1 MAQLHRRVLQHQKS
15 GIPQATPATQGT
27 SACGPARPSQ
37 VRGPLRH
44 FVRAASTGIYLCN
57 VCSCHEILRAQRP
70 GSGQQHAGRRAYV
83 LGPLVLGRWWHPHGA
98 MIAIDGRMC
107 VECSHSVQF
116 LLCQRAHTHTHILHY
131 MYVHMGVPTWYC
143 DAEGG
148 LLQICDH

>member
-1 MAQLHRRVLQHQKS
+1 VAQLHRRVLQHQKS

-44 FVRAASTGIYLCN
+44 FVRAALAGISLCD
-57 VCSCHEILRAQRP
+57 VCSCHEILRAPRP

-83 LGPLVLGRWWHPHGA
+83 LGPLVLAGQPPHGA
-98 MIAIDGRMC
+98 MITIDGRMC
-107 VECSHSVQF
+107 VECSHCSI
-116 LLCQRAHTHTHILHY
+116 LALPARAYTYIHTC
-131 MYVHMGVPTWYC
+131 MDVSMWYR

-148 LLQICDH
+148 LLQICD